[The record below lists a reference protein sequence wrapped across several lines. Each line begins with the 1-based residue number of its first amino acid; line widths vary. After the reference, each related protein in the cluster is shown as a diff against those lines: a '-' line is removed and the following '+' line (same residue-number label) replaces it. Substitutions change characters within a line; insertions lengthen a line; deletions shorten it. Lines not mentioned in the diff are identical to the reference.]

1 MHKYLVFGNGPHS
14 RVVVNQM
21 NQLDFFDIQ
30 VVTEVDESSILLE
43 VLKDLPADTK
53 VFFHIGIG
61 DNTIRN
67 SLVST
72 CLAKGF
78 LPITI
83 ISQDATIEE
92 SSVIEEGAFIGPKA
106 YVGINCYIGSHV
118 ILNTSACIDH
128 DVRIGSFS
136 HVAGNAYIA
145 GGVNIGER
153 VLIGAGATVIE
164 NCVIDSDI
172 TIGAGSVVTKN
183 LETPGTYVGAPAKLI
198 HP

>member
-1 MHKYLVFGNGPHS
+1 MDKYLVFGNGPHS

-21 NQLDFFDIQ
+21 KQLDFFDIQ

-43 VLKDLPADTK
+43 TLKDLPAAAK

-61 DNTIRN
+61 DNTIRS
-67 SLVST
+67 SLVNR
-72 CLAKGF
+72 CLAKGL

-92 SSVIEEGAFIGPKA
+92 SSVIEEGVFVGPMA

-118 ILNTSACIDH
+118 ILNTSASIDH

-136 HVAGNAYIA
+136 HVAGNAYVA
-145 GGVNIGER
+145 GGVKIGER

-164 NCVIDSDI
+164 NCVISSDI
-172 TIGAGSVVTKN
+172 TIGAGSVVTNN
-183 LETPGTYVGAPAKLI
+183 LETPGTYVGVPARFI
-198 HP
+198 HS

>member
-21 NQLDFFDIQ
+21 KQLGFFDVQ
-30 VVTEVDESSILLE
+30 VVTEVDESLILLE
-43 VLKDLPADTK
+43 TLNGFPADKK

-67 SLVST
+67 SLVNIFLT
-72 CLAKGF
+72 KGI

-83 ISQDATIEE
+83 ISQDANIEE
-92 SSVIEEGAFIGPKA
+92 SSVIEEGVFVGPMA
-106 YVGINCYIGSHV
+106 YVGINCHIGSHV
-118 ILNTSACIDH
+118 ILNTSASIDH

-136 HVAGNAYIA
+136 HVAGNAYVA
-145 GGVNIGER
+145 GGVKIGER

-164 NCVIDSDI
+164 NCVISSDI
-172 TIGAGSVVTKN
+172 TIGAGSVVTNN
-183 LETPGTYVGAPAKLI
+183 LETPGTYVGVPARFI
-198 HP
+198 HS